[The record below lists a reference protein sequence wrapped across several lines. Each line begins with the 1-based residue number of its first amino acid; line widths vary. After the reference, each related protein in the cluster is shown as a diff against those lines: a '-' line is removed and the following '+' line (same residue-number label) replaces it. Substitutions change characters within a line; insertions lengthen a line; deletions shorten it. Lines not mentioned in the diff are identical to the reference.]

1 MKVLV
6 VGGCGYIGSH
16 TVVELLKNGEEV
28 IVVDNFSNSK
38 RDVLDKIKKITGKE
52 FSFYE
57 VDATDRE
64 GMRTIFEKE
73 KIDSIIHFA
82 GYKAV
87 GESVS
92 KPVLYYRNNLLST
105 IVLLEM
111 METFGVK
118 QIVFSSSA
126 TVYGSPEEL
135 PIKETARIQ
144 TTNPYGETKVMCEK
158 IISDFVKVNPGYEA
172 ILLRYFNPIGADE
185 SGLIGENPNGIPNN
199 LMPYIVKVANHELE
213 CLHVFGNDY
222 DTPDGT
228 GVRDY
233 VHVTDLA
240 HGHILALMKAL
251 EPGVHIYNLGTGEG
265 YSVLDIVQAFE
276 RANGVNVPYVIED
289 RRPGDIASC
298 YADITKAKEELGYV
312 PEKTLEDM
320 CRSAWNFVQKDSEGR
335 GN

>member
-57 VDATDRE
+57 MDATDRD

-118 QIVFSSSA
+118 RIVFSSSA

-135 PIKETARIQ
+135 PIKESARIQ

-240 HGHILALMKAL
+240 HGHILALMKPL

-276 RANGVNVPYVIED
+276 RANGVTVPYVIED

-320 CRSAWNFVQKDSEGR
+320 CRSAWNFV
-335 GN
+335 NHHN